1 MIEKKAGSVLL
12 GVLLITAFSSCST
25 SPPRSHSKPVV
36 DVPDTPNAVSAREP
50 PSRTGNPESYVVF
63 GKRYHVMG
71 TSEGYR
77 QHGIASWYGPKFHGK
92 KTSSGSPFDMHA
104 ITAAHKSLPIPTYAR
119 VTNLENGRNIVVRI
133 NDRGPFV
140 DDRVIDLSYAAADKL
155 DMLEQ
160 GTAPVEVVA
169 LAPYQYLPGFEPTP
183 STVESVEPMLAGA
196 AEAIGD
202 SDGDLTPLTA
212 SREIADNNSPKLQL
226 LSLQNAQKVAYQAP
240 ATPSVAAQ
248 SDVDDETLRPIT
260 PETEQVAQQFE
271 LPTIA
276 DGARSSASLQQTSTA
291 VAAVSDFSPLYLQ
304 VGAFSLR
311 RNAEQLQQRLAGQF
325 SHAIQVDAGN
335 DRLFKV
341 WIGPLADT
349 VTAGELKTQLVEQ
362 GIQAHYVVLD

>member
-25 SPPRSHSKPVV
+25 SPPRSQNKPVV
-36 DVPDTPNAVSAREP
+36 NAPDAPNAPLAREL

-63 GKRYHVMG
+63 GKRYYVMG

-77 QHGIASWYGPKFHGK
+77 RSGIASWYGPQFHGK
-92 KTSSGSPFDMHA
+92 RTSSGSPFDMHA

-119 VTNLENGRNIVVRI
+119 VTNLENGRSIVVRI

-169 LAPYQYLPGFEPTP
+169 LPPYQYLPGFEPKP
-183 STVESVEPMLAGA
+183 STVEPIIASATDEPEVTPGSDIYLAPSA
-196 AEAIGD
+196 
-202 SDGDLTPLTA
+202 A
-212 SREIADNNSPKLQL
+212 SRKMADDTYAKLQL

-240 ATPSVAAQ
+240 AKPSMAAQ
-248 SDVDDETLRPIT
+248 SGTGDETLRSGN
-260 PETEQVAQQFE
+260 PETLQAAQQSE
-271 LPTIA
+271 SPAISDVT
-276 DGARSSASLQQTSTA
+276 GHPASLQATSTA
-291 VAAVSDFSPLYLQ
+291 VSVSDFAPLYLQ

-325 SHAIQVDAGN
+325 SHAIQVDSSN

-341 WIGPLADT
+341 WIGPLANT
-349 VTAGELKTQLVEQ
+349 VTAGELKTQLVEL
-362 GIQAHYVVLD
+362 GIHAHYVVLD